1 MIKTDFLLTKGDMKM
16 GWVSKEDEKRF
27 EERMEQ
33 RMIDEHERIFGWN
46 YIEKEQNRE
55 IGILEDMMESDFE
68 EGLQEMAKHR
78 RDHEGE

>member
-1 MIKTDFLLTKGDMKM
+1 M

-68 EGLQEMAKHR
+68 EGLQEMEKHR